1 MIEMNVDSIVDM
13 LEYENDD
20 YLEDIDD
27 LGSFDEWISKWEY
40 IDDLESFEEWI
51 SKWDEYDEDD
61 GVL

>member
-27 LGSFDEWISKWEY
+27 L
-40 IDDLESFEEWI
+40 ESFEDWI
-51 SKWDEYDEDD
+51 SKWDEDDEDM
-61 GVL
+61 L

>member
-1 MIEMNVDSIVDM
+1 MIDLNSIVDM

-27 LGSFDEWISKWEY
+27 LGSFDEWISKR
-40 IDDLESFEEWI
+40 
-51 SKWDEYDEDD
+51 DEYDEDD

>member
-27 LGSFDEWISKWEY
+27 LESFDEWISKW
-40 IDDLESFEEWI
+40 
-51 SKWDEYDEDD
+51 DEDD
-61 GVL
+61 EDLL

>member
-27 LGSFDEWISKWEY
+27 LESFDEWISKW
-40 IDDLESFEEWI
+40 
-51 SKWDEYDEDD
+51 DEDD
-61 GVL
+61 EDLE

>member
-27 LGSFDEWISKWEY
+27 LESFD
-40 IDDLESFEEWI
+40 EWI
-51 SKWDEYDEDD
+51 SKWDEYDEDM
-61 GVL
+61 L